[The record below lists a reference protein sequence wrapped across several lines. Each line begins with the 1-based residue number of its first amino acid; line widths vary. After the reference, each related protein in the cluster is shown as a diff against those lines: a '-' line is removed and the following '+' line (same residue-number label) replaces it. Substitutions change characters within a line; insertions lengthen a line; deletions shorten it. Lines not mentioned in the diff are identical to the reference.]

1 MNCHLYLREGMVY
14 LPTMG
19 KVAEGV
25 YRGLEPVAVVSAS
38 DIGEIRRALNETFAR
53 GNPPA
58 QLLRR
63 SEYPPSLLLKY
74 AEVKSWSVFE
84 RGLMFWTIKE
94 KNSAFQIAG
103 QSKRDDGG
111 WRPDAERTI
120 DFPPN
125 STTGDVI
132 DRMIAIVQEET
143 AKNRDNKTNN

>member
-58 QLLRR
+58 RLLRR
-63 SEYPPSLLLKY
+63 SEYPPPLLLKY
-74 AEVKSWSVFE
+74 ARVKSWSVFE

-94 KNSAFQIAG
+94 KNIAFQIAG

-125 STTGDVI
+125 STTDDVI
-132 DRMIAIVQEET
+132 DRMIAIVQEEV
-143 AKNRDNKTNN
+143 AKKSR